1 MKLAEAL
8 LLRSE
13 YQKKVENLQ
22 SRILANIKV
31 QDNDKPLEN
40 PQALIDET
48 FEISERLCVLIK
60 QINVCNNNTLLAT
73 GQTLSEAIIERDMI
87 MKKRNIL
94 AAVAGKAQ
102 EKDYRLTHAEIKMNV
117 AISVEE
123 IQKQIDMLS
132 KQFRELDAQ
141 IQALNWM
148 TDIDVA

>member
-40 PQALIDET
+40 PQTLIAEAFDFSEKLCALIK
-48 FEISERLCVLIK
+48 R
-60 QINVCNNNTLLAT
+60 INACNNTTVLAT
-73 GQTLSEAIIERDMI
+73 GQTLSEAIVERDMI

-94 AAVAGKAQ
+94 AAAAAKAH
-102 EKDYRLTHAEIKMNV
+102 EKDYRLTHTEIKMNV

-123 IQKQIDMLS
+123 TQKQIDMLS
-132 KQFRELDAQ
+132 RQFRELDAQ
-141 IQALNWM
+141 IQALNWA
-148 TDIDVA
+148 TDIGQ